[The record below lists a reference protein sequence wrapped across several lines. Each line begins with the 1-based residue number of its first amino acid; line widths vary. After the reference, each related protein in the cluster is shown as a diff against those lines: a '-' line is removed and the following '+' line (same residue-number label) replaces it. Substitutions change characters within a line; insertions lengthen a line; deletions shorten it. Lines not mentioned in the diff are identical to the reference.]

1 MMQSCDHTTDNSCN
15 NICLMAN
22 FSHHPP
28 AVTTAGSCN
37 FEFAKSQRDHGMDP
51 TLHDVPKITQIKLRR
66 LGGKLRR
73 FAGQLRRFI
82 FYIFLVCFFETLN
95 KLKTHPII

>member
-1 MMQSCDHTTDNSCN
+1 
-15 NICLMAN
+15 
-22 FSHHPP
+22 
-28 AVTTAGSCN
+28 
-37 FEFAKSQRDHGMDP
+37 MDP

-82 FYIFLVCFFETLN
+82 FYIFSVCFFETLN

>member
-1 MMQSCDHTTDNSCN
+1 MQPCDHPTHHSCN
-15 NICLMAN
+15 IICLMV

-51 TLHDVPKITQIKLRR
+51 ALHDVPKIPQIKLRR
-66 LGGKLRR
+66 LDGKLRR
-73 FAGQLRRFI
+73 FDGKLRRFN
-82 FYIFLVCFFETLN
+82 FYMFSVCFLI
-95 KLKTHPII
+95 P